1 MDLILTAFFLKSHS
15 NHSAMIL
22 SPGKTAVGY
31 VGVRNSNMMD
41 VNILRLISHFEKE
54 SICTIQFNDHSHD
67 ISN

>member
-1 MDLILTAFFLKSHS
+1 MDLILTAFFLKSQLD
-15 NHSAMIL
+15 SAMIL